1 MHGERNF
8 KKGKCLLCERNEIK
22 FQFIQEQSVQY
33 PTRLCCQVMQV
44 SHAAYYAWLKRPA
57 ALITADELHLYRR
70 IKQLFAD
77 SRGSLGS
84 RGLLKRLRKE
94 GFEMGRYRVRQLMK
108 RLGLKVIQRQAYKAT
123 TRRNDSHPVADNLLN
138 QDFNPA
144 QANQAWAGDVTYLW
158 THEGWMYLAVVMD
171 LYSRKIVGW
180 AMDKRM
186 TLDLV
191 ERAMQMAITLRKPGK
206 GLLFHSDQGSQYT
219 SKRYRQRLEKHHIKA
234 SMSGIGT
241 CWDNAVVERF
251 FGSLK
256 NEWLLKVYHLS
267 RQTMTQDVEHYI
279 RYYNHDRLHSANE
292 DLSPVELE
300 MSQLKVSGFA

>member
-1 MHGERNF
+1 MH
-8 KKGKCLLCERNEIK
+8 
-22 FQFIQEQSVQY
+22 
-33 PTRLCCQVMQV
+33 V
-44 SHAAYYAWLKRPA
+44 SHSAYYAWLKRPA
-57 ALITADELHLYRR
+57 ALISADELHLYRR

-84 RGLLKRLRKE
+84 RGMLKKLRKE
-94 GFEMGRYRVRQLMK
+94 GVKIGRHRVRQLMK

-123 TRRNDSHPVADNLLN
+123 TRRNDAHPVASNLLN
-138 QDFNPA
+138 QEFNPA
-144 QANQAWAGDVTYLW
+144 QANQVWAGDVTYLW

-171 LYSRKIVGW
+171 LYSRKIIGW

-186 TLDLV
+186 TVDLV
-191 ERAMQMAITLRKPGK
+191 ARAMQMAITLRNPAK
-206 GLLFHSDQGSQYT
+206 GLIFHSDQGSQYT
-219 SKRYRQRLEKHHIKA
+219 SQRYRRLLEKHYIQA
-234 SMSGIGT
+234 SMSGVGA

-267 RQTMTQDVEHYI
+267 RQTMKQDVEHYL

-292 DLSPVELE
+292 DLSPVDFE
-300 MSQLKVSGFA
+300 MSQVKVSGFA